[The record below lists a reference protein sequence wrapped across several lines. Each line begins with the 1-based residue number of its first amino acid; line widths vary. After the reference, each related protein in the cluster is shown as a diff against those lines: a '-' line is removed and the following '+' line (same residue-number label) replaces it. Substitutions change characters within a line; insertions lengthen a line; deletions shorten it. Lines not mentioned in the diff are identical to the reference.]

1 MNAEYIAKNE
11 LGRIGLDINKLT
23 QKPKANDLQHGKLV
37 ELFSHSKKVGA
48 YLFRSDGVP
57 YLYGRNYITGQE
69 FKVSIIG
76 NDVRPINSHS
86 HSTGKKEKA
95 IVATNPTPTF
105 EQSPEIAADLEAL
118 WDTAEPLTD
127 GMSGYLTIKAVK
139 PWGLRV
145 GRIKGNK
152 NVLIDYR
159 TVEGDLVAVQKIYK
173 LGGKYHK
180 LWEKGSKKTGAFKA
194 LNECAAPS
202 YIYLGEGYATVASI
216 YQWLLTDRPELA
228 KNGLFV
234 SVGDCANLAP
244 CAVALMAK
252 YPKSKLVILADNDL
266 SDVGEKHAIEAIK
279 SVGRGC
285 YLMPTQNG
293 LDFSDLWLNH
303 GGMMGVVMSDVK
315 TVKRVTFKA

>member
-11 LGRIGLDINKLT
+11 LSRIGLDLNQLT
-23 QKPKANDLQHGKLV
+23 QKPKANDLQTGQLV
-37 ELFSHSKKVGA
+37 ELFSHHKKVGV
-48 YLFRSDGVP
+48 YLFRGDGVP

-69 FKVSIIG
+69 FKVSIVG
-76 NDVRPINSHS
+76 RDVRPINSHS
-86 HSTGKKEKA
+86 TGKKENRSVYQK
-95 IVATNPTPTF
+95 PTPTPD
-105 EQSPEIAADLEAL
+105 QSPDLAANLNSL
-118 WDTAEPLTD
+118 WDTAEPLND

-139 PWGLRV
+139 PHALRLA
-145 GRIKGNK
+145 RIKGNK

-159 TVEGDLVAVQKIYK
+159 TVDGDLVAVQKIYK

-180 LWEKGSKKTGAFKA
+180 LWERGSKKVGAFKS
-194 LNECAAPS
+194 LNECANPS
-202 YIYLGEGYATVASI
+202 YVYLGEGYATVASV

-234 SVGDCANLAP
+234 SVGDCANLTP

-252 YPKSKLVILADNDL
+252 YPKGKLVILADNDV
-266 SDVGEKHAIEAIK
+266 SGVGEKHALEAIK
-279 SVGRGC
+279 TVGRGC
-285 YLMPTQNG
+285 YLMPTQTG

-303 GGMMGVVMSDVK
+303 GGMMGVAMSDVK